1 MSESLGR
8 PRLERCISKE
18 AYVTARKT
26 LYLAHADPAERQD
39 VRFNSQTPS
48 RDELRVPVYR
58 SLLRVVLINEIHAFR
73 TPGT

>member
-1 MSESLGR
+1 M
-8 PRLERCISKE
+8 
-18 AYVTARKT
+18 ARKT

>member
-1 MSESLGR
+1 M
-8 PRLERCISKE
+8 
-18 AYVTARKT
+18 ARKT
-26 LYLAHADPAERQD
+26 LYLAHADPAEIQD